1 MPTDSIG
8 AHESVLHTWGK
19 SQTVAKCGP
28 RRNIIGIHLQTPY
41 KSVCPQKFLQTY
53 LLIQMKQ
60 KYPMKMSANNLK
72 LGTVSF
78 QLNVDTNISKK
89 NVKSKI
95 AITSALKDTLQ
106 YAVMAL
112 DVKELVIINLNMLKK
127 NKPLRNINLLREIIL
142 NKQLF
147 RKKFKW
153 KKFRQK

>member
-1 MPTDSIG
+1 
-8 AHESVLHTWGK
+8 
-19 SQTVAKCGP
+19 
-28 RRNIIGIHLQTPY
+28 
-41 KSVCPQKFLQTY
+41 
-53 LLIQMKQ
+53 
-60 KYPMKMSANNLK
+60 MSANNLK